1 MHIINIFFSF
11 LTGVLIVTS
20 MILNRELSKRIGTIN
35 SVVIN
40 YLTAT
45 LASIIFYSI
54 TLNFISNTPTIANTS
69 LVYFLGGVIGVL
81 TTYIFNVIVHKIPTV
96 YTVIL
101 RFIGQTLTSAIIDY
115 LYFNIFSI
123 GKVVGCVL
131 FLIGIILNAKSDE
144 NYKQKQLKSLS
155 N

>member
-1 MHIINIFFSF
+1 MYIFFSF
-11 LTGVLIVTS
+11 LTGILIVIS
-20 MILNRELSKRIGTIN
+20 MILNGELSKKIGIIN
-35 SVVIN
+35 SLVIN

-45 LASIIFYSI
+45 ISSLVLCFIMINSISSYSS
-54 TLNFISNTPTIANTS
+54 ISNIS
-69 LVYFLGGVIGVL
+69 LIYFLGGAIGVL

-101 RFIGQTLTSAIIDY
+101 RFIGQMLTSAIIDY

-144 NYKQKQLKSLS
+144 NYKQKQLS

>member
-1 MHIINIFFSF
+1 MYIFFSF

-20 MILNRELSKRIGTIN
+20 MILNGELSKRIGTIN
-35 SVVIN
+35 SIVIN

-101 RFIGQTLTSAIIDY
+101 RFIGQMLTSAIIDY
-115 LYFNIFSI
+115 LYFNIF
-123 GKVVGCVL
+123 L
-131 FLIGIILNAKSDE
+131 
-144 NYKQKQLKSLS
+144 
-155 N
+155 

>member
-1 MHIINIFFSF
+1 
-11 LTGVLIVTS
+11 
-20 MILNRELSKRIGTIN
+20 MILNGELSKRIGTIN

-54 TLNFISNTPTIANTS
+54 TFNFISNTSTIANTS
-69 LVYFLGGVIGVL
+69 LVYFLGGAIGVL
-81 TTYIFNVIVHKIPTV
+81 ITYIFNVIIHKIPTV

-101 RFIGQTLTSAIIDY
+101 RFIDQMLTSAIIDY

>member
-1 MHIINIFFSF
+1 M
-11 LTGVLIVTS
+11 
-20 MILNRELSKRIGTIN
+20 LNGESSKKIGIIN

-45 LASIIFYSI
+45 ISSIVLCFIMINSI
-54 TLNFISNTPTIANTS
+54 SSCSSISNIPLI
-69 LVYFLGGVIGVL
+69 YFLGGAIGVL
-81 TTYIFNVIVHKIPTV
+81 TTYLFNVIVHKVSTV

-101 RFIGQTLTSAIIDY
+101 RFIGQMLTSAIIDY

-123 GKVVGCVL
+123 GKVLGCVL

>member
-1 MHIINIFFSF
+1 
-11 LTGVLIVTS
+11 
-20 MILNRELSKRIGTIN
+20 MILNGELSKRIGTIN

-45 LASIIFYSI
+45 LTSIIFYYI

-69 LVYFLGGVIGVL
+69 LIYFLGGVIGVL

-101 RFIGQTLTSAIIDY
+101 RFIGQMLTSAIIDY

-144 NYKQKQLKSLS
+144 NYKQKQFKSLS

>member
-1 MHIINIFFSF
+1 MYIFFSF

-20 MILNRELSKRIGTIN
+20 MILNGELSKRIGTIN
-35 SVVIN
+35 SIVIN

-54 TLNFISNTPTIANTS
+54 TLNFISNAPTIANTS

-101 RFIGQTLTSAIIDY
+101 RFIGQMLISAIIDY

-144 NYKQKQLKSLS
+144 SYKQKQLKSLS

>member
-1 MHIINIFFSF
+1 MYIFFSF
-11 LTGVLIVTS
+11 LTGVLIVIS
-20 MILNRELSKRIGTIN
+20 IILNGDLSKKIGIIN

-45 LASIIFYSI
+45 ISSLVLCFIMINSISSYSS
-54 TLNFISNTPTIANTS
+54 ISNIPLT
-69 LVYFLGGVIGVL
+69 YFLGGAIGVL

-101 RFIGQTLTSAIIDY
+101 RFIGQMLTSAIIDY

-123 GKVVGCVL
+123 GKGVGCVL

-144 NYKQKQLKSLS
+144 NYKQKQLS

>member
-1 MHIINIFFSF
+1 MYIFFSF

-20 MILNRELSKRIGTIN
+20 MILNGELSKRVGIIN

-54 TLNFISNTPTIANTS
+54 MLNFISNSPTIGNIS

-81 TTYIFNVIVHKIPTV
+81 TTYIFNIIVHKIPTV

-101 RFIGQTLTSAIIDY
+101 RFIGQMLTSAIIDY

-123 GKVVGCVL
+123 GKIIGCVL

-144 NYKQKQLKSLS
+144 NYKQKQIKLL
-155 N
+155 NN

>member
-1 MHIINIFFSF
+1 MYIFFSF

-20 MILNRELSKRIGTIN
+20 MILNGELSKRIGTIN

-45 LASIIFYSI
+45 LASIIFYYI

-96 YTVIL
+96 Y
-101 RFIGQTLTSAIIDY
+101 
-115 LYFNIFSI
+115 
-123 GKVVGCVL
+123 
-131 FLIGIILNAKSDE
+131 
-144 NYKQKQLKSLS
+144 
-155 N
+155 

>member
-1 MHIINIFFSF
+1 MYIFFSF
-11 LTGVLIVTS
+11 LTGVLIVIS
-20 MILNRELSKRIGTIN
+20 IMLNGELSKQIGAIN
-35 SVVIN
+35 SIVIN

-54 TLNFISNTPTIANTS
+54 WLNFISNTSTIANTS
-69 LVYFLGGVIGVL
+69 LVYFLGGAIGVL
-81 TTYIFNVIVHKIPTV
+81 TTYIFNIIVHKIPTV

-101 RFIGQTLTSAIIDY
+101 RFIGQMLTSAIIDY

-131 FLIGIILNAKSDE
+131 FLIGIILNVKSDE
-144 NYKQKQLKSLS
+144 IYKQKQLKSLS

>member
-1 MHIINIFFSF
+1 
-11 LTGVLIVTS
+11 
-20 MILNRELSKRIGTIN
+20 MILNGELSKRIGTIN

-45 LASIIFYSI
+45 LASIIFYYI

-101 RFIGQTLTSAIIDY
+101 RFIGQMLTSAIIDY

-123 GKVVGCVL
+123 EKVVGCVL

>member
-1 MHIINIFFSF
+1 MYIFLSF
-11 LTGVLIVTS
+11 LTGVLIVIS
-20 MILNRELSKRIGTIN
+20 MILNGELSKRIGNIN

-69 LVYFLGGVIGVL
+69 LVYFLGGVIGLL

-101 RFIGQTLTSAIIDY
+101 RFIGQMLTSAIIDY

-123 GKVVGCVL
+123 GKVIGCVL

-144 NYKQKQLKSLS
+144 NYKQNQLESLS

>member
-1 MHIINIFFSF
+1 MYIFFSF
-11 LTGVLIVTS
+11 FTGVLIVTS
-20 MILNRELSKRIGTIN
+20 MILNGELSKRIGTIN
-35 SVVIN
+35 SIVIN

-54 TLNFISNTPTIANTS
+54 TLNFISNTSTIANTS

-101 RFIGQTLTSAIIDY
+101 RFIGQMLTSAIIDY

-144 NYKQKQLKSLS
+144 NYKRKQLTSLS

>member
-1 MHIINIFFSF
+1 MYIFFSF

-20 MILNRELSKRIGTIN
+20 MILNGELSKRIGTIN

-45 LASIIFYSI
+45 LASIIFYYI

-101 RFIGQTLTSAIIDY
+101 RFIGQMLTSAIIDY

-123 GKVVGCVL
+123 EKVVGCVL

>member
-1 MHIINIFFSF
+1 M
-11 LTGVLIVTS
+11 TGVLIVTS
-20 MILNRELSKRIGTIN
+20 MILNGELSKRIGTIN

-45 LASIIFYSI
+45 LASIIFYYI

-101 RFIGQTLTSAIIDY
+101 RFIGQMLTSAIIDY

-144 NYKQKQLKSLS
+144 NYKRKQLTSLS

>member
-1 MHIINIFFSF
+1 M
-11 LTGVLIVTS
+11 TGVLIVTS
-20 MILNRELSKRIGTIN
+20 MILNGELSKRIGTIN

-45 LASIIFYSI
+45 LASIIFYYI

-69 LVYFLGGVIGVL
+69 LIYFLGGVIGVL

-101 RFIGQTLTSAIIDY
+101 RFIGQMLTSAIIDY

-144 NYKQKQLKSLS
+144 NYKQKQFKSLS